1 MTMLKT
7 FHYLTAINLDER
19 SATSDVEVLRVG
31 KIFDRDMEITGAM
44 LEDYVRNF
52 KDNVYGVPLQ
62 VNLGHAREGEAAG
75 WIEDLF
81 LSPNGESLMMRVAWT
96 ELGREKIAK
105 KLYKFVSAELAM
117 HHPHH
122 ADGTLVDNVFI
133 GAALTNTPAMK
144 DQNPVGL
151 SEDLHKL
158 FTKRNKS
165 MFAKLLAEYGKR
177 AYLSSEDKALFKTL
191 LSELSEEEQAKHK
204 AEAEKIAAK
213 PEEAPAEEGGEGEEE
228 GDEDGEG
235 EGEGEG
241 EEEQKLAE
249 KKKKAKK
256 KLSTVKKP
264 AMPMMKKEEMSE
276 KVTMQAL
283 AERDAQIAELKEK
296 IETKELS
303 ELVDKEFM
311 LSEKGG
317 TGFFDDEK
325 GETRGKVLSFMKS
338 LNEEQRA
345 TFKELLSE
353 VRSVQTGTKGYSAE
367 PGREFKQNDAQM
379 DKTKRVISLS
389 EKLLKEGKA
398 KDIREAQDMALRELG
413 HVTA

>member
-1 MTMLKT
+1 
-7 FHYLTAINLDER
+7 
-19 SATSDVEVLRVG
+19 
-31 KIFDRDMEITGAM
+31 
-44 LEDYVRNF
+44 
-52 KDNVYGVPLQ
+52 
-62 VNLGHAREGEAAG
+62 
-75 WIEDLF
+75 
-81 LSPNGESLMMRVAWT
+81 
-96 ELGREKIAK
+96 
-105 KLYKFVSAELAM
+105 
-117 HHPHH
+117 
-122 ADGTLVDNVFI
+122 
-133 GAALTNTPAMK
+133 
-144 DQNPVGL
+144 
-151 SEDLHKL
+151 
-158 FTKRNKS
+158 
-165 MFAKLLAEYGKR
+165 
-177 AYLSSEDKALFKTL
+177 
-191 LSELSEEEQAKHK
+191 
-204 AEAEKIAAK
+204 
-213 PEEAPAEEGGEGEEE
+213 
-228 GDEDGEG
+228 
-235 EGEGEG
+235 
-241 EEEQKLAE
+241 
-249 KKKKAKK
+249 
-256 KLSTVKKP
+256 
-264 AMPMMKKEEMSE
+264 MKKEEMSE